1 MQMVKVVVQL
11 GMARTRGA
19 LGSVGSNGYYWSAS
33 PGSNK
38 NGRALLFYSGSWNWY
53 SGSRAYGYSVRPVA
67 EE

>member
-1 MQMVKVVVQL
+1 
-11 GMARTRGA
+11 MARTRGA